1 VQVIAIDVRDNM
13 NSSTNHSIR
22 REMMSE
28 CKIGMKKEQDR
39 EPKAEHDIGRNND
52 GMGGARSSGR
62 GNRRLILEII

>member
-1 VQVIAIDVRDNM
+1 
-13 NSSTNHSIR
+13 
-22 REMMSE
+22 MSE